1 MSAEIAT
8 VMEDDLNE
16 LEDTMTI
23 EIQMDG
29 KDRCPLVNG

>member
-8 VMEDDLNE
+8 LMEDDLNE
-16 LEDTMTI
+16 LEDTMTL

-29 KDRCPLVNG
+29 KDMCPEVNG